1 MADVGS
7 AFVTLMPSMR
17 GFTSQINAEFNGINL
32 GSQGTRI
39 GSEFGDGV
47 NSGFSKASTGATG
60 FSGKMAAL
68 GGAVAGVAS
77 NIAGNLI
84 DSVVGLAG
92 EMVSAADGAQ
102 KFASTLSFA
111 GIDDSTIKQLTAS
124 TQAYADQTVYDL
136 NDIRNVT
143 AQLAANGVNDYAT
156 LAEAAGNLNAV
167 AGGNADTFKSV
178 GMVLT
183 QTAGSGKLMTENWNQ
198 LTDAIPGASG
208 ALQDAMRNAGA
219 FEGNFREAMENGE
232 ISSDEFFAAVQQLG
246 MQDVAVEAATSTST
260 IEGAMGNLQASV
272 VGVGAGLIDAF
283 KPAITGSISGIAEAV
298 TWLGNNLNTIAPYAA
313 IAAGAVGS
321 LAAASVIGQMG
332 GLSAAVRSVS
342 GAVTKMGASLLAIPG
357 VQVIAIIAAV
367 AAALVGLYQ
376 TNEQFRNAVN
386 AAFAQIA
393 AAVMPVLQQLR
404 ALFKQLASA
413 LTPVVNAILSMLV
426 PAITFL
432 ATTVAQFVAN
442 VVSVVMPVIQQIL
455 TAIQTAMPAIQGAIT
470 TALGVIQ
477 AIWNAV
483 WPAIQAVVTTV
494 FSLIQNHINTA
505 MGVIQ
510 GVISAVTGIISGDW
524 SAVWNGIEQIASSI
538 WDGIKSL
545 VSTAVN
551 AVESVIS
558 GALGIIQGIWSSAW
572 NSVKSLFSSIWD
584 GIKSAASAGIDAVV
598 STVTGIKDRIVGF
611 FSGAGQWLVD
621 SGRAILDGL
630 ASGISAG
637 FDAVTGVVEDGL
649 SFIRGLFPF
658 SPAKRG
664 PFSGHGYTTFSGK
677 ALMGDFAESIRSQA
691 GKVAAATESVLGVAQ
706 RGLSAQLT
714 TTQNVSAA
722 QPRAEE
728 PRTREVTMNF
738 YGKTDSPDEIARM
751 MRLNERYGFA
761 GSY

>member
-17 GFTSQINAEFNGINL
+17 GFASQINAEFSGINL

-77 NIAGNLI
+77 NIAGSLI

-208 ALQDAMRNAGA
+208 ALQEAMRNAGA

-232 ISSDEFFAAVQQLG
+232 ISADEFFAAVQQLG
-246 MQDVAVEAATSTST
+246 MQDVAIKAATSTST
-260 IEGAMGNLQASV
+260 IEGALGNLQASV
-272 VGVGAGLIDAF
+272 TGVGSQVITALT
-283 KPAITGSISGIAEAV
+283 PAITGAM
-298 TWLGNNLNTIAPYAA
+298 T
-313 IAAGAVGS
+313 
-321 LAAASVIGQMG
+321 M
-332 GLSAAVRSVS
+332 VS
-342 GAVTKMGASLLAIPG
+342 GAISQLPTIFST
-357 VQVIAIIAAV
+357 IAAV
-367 AAALVGLYQ
+367 AQPALQ
-376 TNEQFRNAVN
+376 PII
-386 AAFAQIA
+386 AAFQNMATVIAPVILQVASMLMPALTSLGTALGSLASAVIPVIA
-393 AAVMPVLQQLR
+393 AAIQ
-404 ALFKQLASA
+404 
-413 LTPVVNAILSMLV
+413 
-426 PAITFL
+426 
-432 ATTVAQFVAN
+432 TVSPIIAQI
-442 VVSVVMPVIQQIL
+442 VSVVGQLVNQIIAGV
-455 TAIQTAMPAIQGAIT
+455 TPAINNIAAIVQAVLPAIQNAFQIWGTYIQNVINAVFPFIQTVIQTVMDVINSVISTVLALVQGDWEGVWSGIQSIASSIWNGVQNIISSAIN
-470 TALGVIQ
+470 AVLGVIQ
-477 AIWNAV
+477 AILN
-483 WPAIQAVVTTV
+483 
-494 FSLIQNHINTA
+494 
-505 MGVIQ
+505 
-510 GVISAVTGIISGDW
+510 
-524 SAVWNGIEQIASSI
+524 QISSI
-538 WDGIKSL
+538 W
-545 VSTAVN
+545 
-551 AVESVIS
+551 S
-558 GALGIIQGIWSSAW
+558 GAW

-598 STVTGIKDRIVGF
+598 STVTGIKDKIVGF
-611 FSGAGQWLVD
+611 FSGAGQWLAD

-630 ASGISAG
+630 SSGIRAG

-649 SFIRGLFPF
+649 NFIRGLFPF

-677 ALMGDFAESIRSQA
+677 ALMGDFADSIRSQA

-706 RGLSAQLT
+706 RGLSARLT
-714 TTQNVSAA
+714 TTQSISVA

-728 PRTREVTMNF
+728 PTTREVTMNF
-738 YGKTDSPDEIARM
+738 YGKTESPDEIARM

>member
-17 GFTSQINAEFNGINL
+17 GFTSQINAEFSGINL

-77 NIAGNLI
+77 NIAGSLI
-84 DSVVGLAG
+84 DSVVGLTG

-208 ALQDAMRNAGA
+208 ALQEAMRNAGA

-232 ISSDEFFAAVQQLG
+232 ISADEFFAAVQQLG
-246 MQDVAVEAATSTST
+246 MQDVAIKAATSTST
-260 IEGAMGNLQASV
+260 IEGALGNLQASV
-272 VGVGAGLIDAF
+272 VGVGSQVITALT
-283 KPAITGSISGIAEAV
+283 PAITGAM
-298 TWLGNNLNTIAPYAA
+298 T
-313 IAAGAVGS
+313 
-321 LAAASVIGQMG
+321 M
-332 GLSAAVRSVS
+332 VS
-342 GAVTKMGASLLAIPG
+342 GAISQLPTIFST
-357 VQVIAIIAAV
+357 IAAV
-367 AAALVGLYQ
+367 AQPALQ
-376 TNEQFRNAVN
+376 PII
-386 AAFAQIA
+386 AAFQNMATVIA
-393 AAVMPVLQQLR
+393 
-404 ALFKQLASA
+404 
-413 LTPVVNAILSMLV
+413 
-426 PAITFL
+426 
-432 ATTVAQFVAN
+432 
-442 VVSVVMPVIQQIL
+442 PVIQQVASMLMPAL
-455 TAIQTAMPAIQGAIT
+455 TSLGTALGNLASAVIPVIAAAIQTVSPIIAQIISVVGQLVNQIIAGVTPAINNIAAIIQAVLPAIQNAFQIWGTYIQNVINAVFPFIQMVIQTVMDVINSVISTVLALVQGNWEGVWNGIQSIASSIWNGIQNIISSAIN
-470 TALGVIQ
+470 AVLGVIQ
-477 AIWNAV
+477 AILN
-483 WPAIQAVVTTV
+483 Q
-494 FSLIQNHINTA
+494 
-505 MGVIQ
+505 
-510 GVISAVTGIISGDW
+510 ISS
-524 SAVWNGIEQIASSI
+524 
-538 WDGIKSL
+538 
-545 VSTAVN
+545 
-551 AVESVIS
+551 
-558 GALGIIQGIWSSAW
+558 IWSSAW
-572 NSVKSLFSSIWD
+572 NSVKSLFSSIWN

-649 SFIRGLFPF
+649 NFIRGLFPF

-677 ALMGDFAESIRSQA
+677 ALMGDFADSIRSQA

-714 TTQNVSAA
+714 TTQSVSVA

-728 PRTREVTMNF
+728 PMTREVTMNF
-738 YGKTDSPDEIARM
+738 YGKTESPDEIARM

>member
-7 AFVTLMPSMR
+7 AFITLMPSMR
-17 GFTSQINAEFNGINL
+17 GFADQIDGEL
-32 GSQGTRI
+32 GSAGRSAGKQFASGLSS
-39 GSEFGDGV
+39 GMDSAGASSDGL
-47 NSGFSKASTGATG
+47 
-60 FSGKMAAL
+60 SGKMSAL
-68 GGAVAGVAS
+68 SGVVMGVAS
-77 NIAGNLI
+77 SIATSLI
-84 DSVVGLAG
+84 NAVSGLTG
-92 EMVSAADGAQ
+92 EMIAASDSAQ

-111 GIDDSTIKQLTAS
+111 GIDDSTIKQLTES
-124 TQAYADQTVYDL
+124 TQEYADRTVYDL
-136 NDIRNVT
+136 ADIRNVT
-143 AQLAANGVNDYAT
+143 AQLAANGVADYAQ

-167 AGGNADTFKSV
+167 AGGNANTFQSV
-178 GMVLT
+178 GQVMT
-183 QTAGSGKLMTENWNQ
+183 QTAGSGKLLTENWNQ

-208 ALQDAMRNAGA
+208 ALQEAMRSAGA
-219 FEGNFREAMENGE
+219 FEGNFRDAMANGE
-232 ISSDEFFAAVQQLG
+232 ISADEFFAAVQQLG

-283 KPAITGSISGIAEAV
+283 KPAITGAISGIADAV
-298 TWLGNNLNTIAPYAA
+298 SWLGENLDTIAPYATV
-313 IAAGAVGS
+313 AAGAMGA
-321 LAAASVIGQMG
+321 LAASSVIGQMG
-332 GLSAAVRSVS
+332 GLSAAVSAVS

-357 VQVIAIIAAV
+357 VQVIAVIAAV

-386 AAFAQIA
+386 AAFAQIT
-393 AAVMPVLQQLR
+393 AAVMPVLQQLQS
-404 ALFKQLASA
+404 LFGSLVQAM
-413 LTPVVNAILSMLV
+413 TPVVTTIASMLM
-426 PAITFL
+426 PAIQFL
-432 ATTVAQFVAN
+432 GTTIAEFAAN
-442 VVSVVMPVIQQIL
+442 VVSTVMPVVQQIL
-455 TAIQTAMPAIQGAIT
+455 SAIQSAMPAIQGAIT
-470 TALGVIQ
+470 TALDAIQ
-477 AIWNAV
+477 SVWNAV
-483 WPAIQAVVTTV
+483 WPVIQSVVTTV
-494 FSLIQNHINTA
+494 FSMIQNNISTV

-510 GVISAVTGIISGDW
+510 GIISVVTGIISGDW

-538 WDGIKSL
+538 WNGIENL

-551 AVESVIS
+551 GVKSVIS
-558 GALGIIQGIWSSAW
+558 GALGIIQSVWSSAW
-572 NSVKSLFSSIWD
+572 NGVKSLFSSIWN

-677 ALMGDFAESIRSQA
+677 ALMGDFADSIRSQA

-714 TTQNVSAA
+714 TTQSISVA

-728 PRTREVTMNF
+728 PMTREVTMNF
-738 YGKTDSPDEIARM
+738 YGKTESPDEIARM

>member
-17 GFTSQINAEFNGINL
+17 GFTSQINAEFSGIDL

-77 NIAGNLI
+77 NIAGSLI

-208 ALQDAMRNAGA
+208 ALQEAMRNAGA

-246 MQDVAVEAATSTST
+246 MQDVAIKAATSTST
-260 IEGAMGNLQASV
+260 IEGALGNLQASV
-272 VGVGAGLIDAF
+272 VGVGSQVITALT
-283 KPAITGSISGIAEAV
+283 PAITGAM
-298 TWLGNNLNTIAPYAA
+298 T
-313 IAAGAVGS
+313 
-321 LAAASVIGQMG
+321 M
-332 GLSAAVRSVS
+332 VS
-342 GAVTKMGASLLAIPG
+342 GAISQLPTIFST
-357 VQVIAIIAAV
+357 IAAV
-367 AAALVGLYQ
+367 AQPALQ
-376 TNEQFRNAVN
+376 PII
-386 AAFAQIA
+386 AAFQNMATVIA
-393 AAVMPVLQQLR
+393 
-404 ALFKQLASA
+404 
-413 LTPVVNAILSMLV
+413 
-426 PAITFL
+426 
-432 ATTVAQFVAN
+432 
-442 VVSVVMPVIQQIL
+442 PVIQQVASMLMPAL
-455 TAIQTAMPAIQGAIT
+455 TSLGTALGNLASAVIPVIAAAIQTVSPIIAQIISVVGQLVNQIIAGVTPAINNIAAIIQAVLPAIQNAFQICGTYIQNVINAVFPFIQTVIQTVMDVINSVISTVLALVQGDWEGVWNGIQSIASSIWNGIQNIISSAIN
-470 TALGVIQ
+470 AVLGVIQ
-477 AIWNAV
+477 AILN
-483 WPAIQAVVTTV
+483 Q
-494 FSLIQNHINTA
+494 
-505 MGVIQ
+505 
-510 GVISAVTGIISGDW
+510 ISS
-524 SAVWNGIEQIASSI
+524 
-538 WDGIKSL
+538 
-545 VSTAVN
+545 
-551 AVESVIS
+551 
-558 GALGIIQGIWSSAW
+558 IWSSAW
-572 NSVKSLFSSIWD
+572 NSVKSLFSSIWN

-637 FDAVTGVVEDGL
+637 FDAVTGVVDDGL

-677 ALMGDFAESIRSQA
+677 ALMGDFADSIRSQA

-714 TTQNVSAA
+714 TTQSISVA

-728 PRTREVTMNF
+728 PMTREVTMNF
-738 YGKTDSPDEIARM
+738 YGKTESPDEIARM

>member
-17 GFTSQINAEFNGINL
+17 GFTSQINAEFSGINL

-77 NIAGNLI
+77 NIAGSLI

-208 ALQDAMRNAGA
+208 ALQEAMRNAGA

-232 ISSDEFFAAVQQLG
+232 ISADEFFAAVQQLG
-246 MQDVAVEAATSTST
+246 MQDVAIKAATSTST
-260 IEGAMGNLQASV
+260 IEGALGNLQASV
-272 VGVGAGLIDAF
+272 VGVGSQVITALT
-283 KPAITGSISGIAEAV
+283 PAITGAM
-298 TWLGNNLNTIAPYAA
+298 T
-313 IAAGAVGS
+313 
-321 LAAASVIGQMG
+321 M
-332 GLSAAVRSVS
+332 VS
-342 GAVTKMGASLLAIPG
+342 GAISQLPTIFST
-357 VQVIAIIAAV
+357 IAAV
-367 AAALVGLYQ
+367 AQPALQ
-376 TNEQFRNAVN
+376 PII
-386 AAFAQIA
+386 AAFQNMATVIA
-393 AAVMPVLQQLR
+393 
-404 ALFKQLASA
+404 
-413 LTPVVNAILSMLV
+413 
-426 PAITFL
+426 
-432 ATTVAQFVAN
+432 
-442 VVSVVMPVIQQIL
+442 PVIQQVASMLMPAL
-455 TAIQTAMPAIQGAIT
+455 TSLGTALGNLASAVIPVIAAAIQTVSPIIAQIISVVGQLVNQIIAGVTPAINNIAAIIQAVLPAIQNAFQIWGTYIQNVINAVFPFIQTVIQTVMDVINSVISTVLALVQGDWEGVWNGIQSIASSIWNGIQNIISSAIN
-470 TALGVIQ
+470 AVLGVIQ
-477 AIWNAV
+477 AILN
-483 WPAIQAVVTTV
+483 Q
-494 FSLIQNHINTA
+494 
-505 MGVIQ
+505 
-510 GVISAVTGIISGDW
+510 ISS
-524 SAVWNGIEQIASSI
+524 
-538 WDGIKSL
+538 
-545 VSTAVN
+545 
-551 AVESVIS
+551 
-558 GALGIIQGIWSSAW
+558 IWSSAW
-572 NSVKSLFSSIWD
+572 NSVKSLFSSIWN

-677 ALMGDFAESIRSQA
+677 ALMGDFADSIRSQA

-714 TTQNVSAA
+714 TTQSISVA

-728 PRTREVTMNF
+728 PMTREVTMNF
-738 YGKTDSPDEIARM
+738 YGKTESPDEIARM

>member
-17 GFTSQINAEFNGINL
+17 GFTSQINAEFSGINL

-77 NIAGNLI
+77 NIAGSLI

-208 ALQDAMRNAGA
+208 ALQEAMRNAGA

-232 ISSDEFFAAVQQLG
+232 ISADEFFAAVQQLG
-246 MQDVAVEAATSTST
+246 MQDVAIKAATSTST
-260 IEGAMGNLQASV
+260 IEGALGNLQASV
-272 VGVGAGLIDAF
+272 VGVGSQVITALT
-283 KPAITGSISGIAEAV
+283 PAITGAM
-298 TWLGNNLNTIAPYAA
+298 T
-313 IAAGAVGS
+313 
-321 LAAASVIGQMG
+321 M
-332 GLSAAVRSVS
+332 VS
-342 GAVTKMGASLLAIPG
+342 GAISQLPTIFST
-357 VQVIAIIAAV
+357 IAAV
-367 AAALVGLYQ
+367 AQPALQ
-376 TNEQFRNAVN
+376 PII
-386 AAFAQIA
+386 AAFQNMATVIA
-393 AAVMPVLQQLR
+393 
-404 ALFKQLASA
+404 
-413 LTPVVNAILSMLV
+413 
-426 PAITFL
+426 
-432 ATTVAQFVAN
+432 
-442 VVSVVMPVIQQIL
+442 PVIQQVASMLMPAL
-455 TAIQTAMPAIQGAIT
+455 TSLGTALGNLASAVIPVIAAAIQTVSPIIAQIISVVGQLVNQIIAGVTPAINNIAAIIQAVLPAIQNAFQIWGTYIQNVINAVFPFIQTVIQTVMDVINSVISTVLALVQGDWEGVWNGIQSIASSIWNGIQNIISSAIN
-470 TALGVIQ
+470 AVLGVIQ
-477 AIWNAV
+477 AILN
-483 WPAIQAVVTTV
+483 Q
-494 FSLIQNHINTA
+494 
-505 MGVIQ
+505 
-510 GVISAVTGIISGDW
+510 ISS
-524 SAVWNGIEQIASSI
+524 
-538 WDGIKSL
+538 
-545 VSTAVN
+545 
-551 AVESVIS
+551 
-558 GALGIIQGIWSSAW
+558 IWSSAW
-572 NSVKSLFSSIWD
+572 NSVKSLFSSIWN

-637 FDAVTGVVEDGL
+637 FDVVTGVVEDGL
-649 SFIRGLFPF
+649 NFIRGLFPF

-677 ALMGDFAESIRSQA
+677 ALMGDFADSIRSQA

-714 TTQNVSAA
+714 TTQSVSVS

-738 YGKTDSPDEIARM
+738 YGKTESPDEIARM